1 MRIDFDIIEHEQ
13 QQYTMPQYPREQPN
27 ISPSPTH
34 WADSIA
40 AAVTKR
46 QKPKPL
52 DLEEF
57 LNDSRPPM
65 LTEDN
70 MERFARKQLE
80 RFTEQQTR
88 AFADQL
94 E

>member
-1 MRIDFDIIEHEQ
+1 M
-13 QQYTMPQYPREQPN
+13 REQPS
-27 ISPSPTH
+27 ISAPPIH

-65 LTEDN
+65 LTKDN
-70 MERFARKQLE
+70 IEHFARKQPE
-80 RFTEQQTR
+80 RLTEQQTH

>member
-1 MRIDFDIIEHEQ
+1 MEFDIVEHEQ
-13 QQYTMPQYPREQPN
+13 QQCTMLQYTREQPN
-27 ISPSPTH
+27 IGTSPMH

-40 AAVTKR
+40 AAVTKC
-46 QKPKPL
+46 QKLKPL

-65 LTEDN
+65 LTKDD
-70 MERFARKQLE
+70 MERFARKQPE
-80 RFTEQQTR
+80 RLTEQQTR

>member
-1 MRIDFDIIEHEQ
+1 MIEHEQ
-13 QQYTMPQYPREQPN
+13 QQRTIPQYTREQPN
-27 ISPSPTH
+27 ISAPPTH

-57 LNDSRPPM
+57 LKDSRPPM

-70 MERFARKQLE
+70 MERFARKQPE
-80 RFTEQQTR
+80 RLTK
-88 AFADQL
+88 
-94 E
+94 